1 MENHLGKIE
10 VFVKWMKSILDNHFQ
25 NRFEK
30 FISTE
35 IKILI
40 GLDIIDV
47 FYEGKLDLFCESE
60 LVESISV
67 IMTLNKQ

>member
-1 MENHLGKIE
+1 
-10 VFVKWMKSILDNHFQ
+10 MKSILDNHFQ
-25 NRFEK
+25 NRFDK

-47 FYEGKLDLFCESE
+47 FYEGKLDLFSESE
-60 LVESISV
+60 LVESISE
-67 IMTLNKQ
+67 ILSLNKQ

>member
-1 MENHLGKIE
+1 
-10 VFVKWMKSILDNHFQ
+10 MKSILDNHFQ